1 MFLKRMEVRGF
12 KSFAHPTTIEFT
24 DGLTVVV
31 GPNGSGKSNIND
43 AFKWVLGEA
52 SRKNLRA
59 ESSTDMIFSGSATE
73 KPADFA
79 EVTLIFNNEERILDI
94 DFNEVAITRRSYRQ
108 DKQNDYFINKTLVRR
123 RDVKDLFLGTGL
135 GNTDLSII
143 SQGSVTKVT
152 ESKPHELRELLNEA
166 AGVSRYQSQKDEAVR
181 KLEKVT
187 QSLDI
192 FSVKLKEL
200 EKQVGPLKRKK
211 EIAEKYLGIK
221 EELAVI
227 ELPIIK
233 KDLTRNVEL
242 REKYQIDIENSA
254 SKKELSEE
262 KLKQIESKIREL
274 QERMMEL
281 DNELYSLQTK
291 QNELN
296 QQTIVTEEDEK
307 GLELAINKAVKGL
320 KDIKDI
326 ENDSQQKQEELNVR
340 LKELRTE
347 EFDLV
352 SSRDKLYQNINK
364 ADYEVTKSNKSR
376 SGAVSRGTQAIL
388 DNKDIF
394 DEVYGT
400 VNDLVNFDKK
410 YETAVM
416 NSVGNKLNNIVVSDE
431 ETVKEAISFLKA
443 NKAGTATIIPA
454 KKVKP
459 RNISP
464 EYENAIKGLEGYEG
478 TIATILKT
486 EAKFKNVVKSIGGH
500 LLVFADIES
509 GLKAA
514 KMLGYKYEIVTLEGD
529 QIFTGFT
536 VRGGSNVE
544 GGKVAELKK
553 VLAEL
558 RKQHDVVKEK
568 LYNKQEEI
576 QSIRDSLSFAQTEL
590 VRSQDRAAYLESNL
604 QKMLDQ
610 YKITTGKE
618 FDMNSFKDSEEYI
631 SSDLSIEQINNR
643 IKSIQLEKQNVQKDV
658 MSKQDEEHELR
669 RTWEEAIS
677 INTDSTIALNSVVSS
692 ITKDLEI
699 LNKDYKMT
707 FENLQA
713 KQIPELRIAEERAM
727 QMRAKL
733 RQEISKLGFVDF
745 DAIDSYEELFETY
758 EDLKVNVTDLKESRD
773 KLLSTIETMDNQMV
787 TQFKETFDKVNER
800 FQSVFSTLFRGGKAT
815 MYFTEPDNILE
826 TGVVIEAQLP
836 GKTVKS
842 ISLYSG
848 GEKSLISLSLIF
860 AINEVRKL
868 PILMLDEV
876 EAALDEANVDRFARF
891 AKKLNETTQI
901 VITSHRPGTM
911 EQADVLYGVTMQVKG
926 ITNIVSVKLADAIE
940 FAE

>member
-52 SRKNLRA
+52 SKKNLRA
-59 ESSTDMIFSGSATE
+59 ANATDMIFSGSDTE
-73 KPADFA
+73 KAADFA
-79 EVTLIFNNEERILDI
+79 EVTLIFNNEDKILDI
-94 DFNEVAITRRSYRQ
+94 EYNEVSITRRSYRQ

-143 SQGSVTKVT
+143 SQGSVTKIT

-166 AGVSRYQSQKDEAVR
+166 AGVSRYQSQKEEAVR

-200 EKQVGPLKRKK
+200 EKQVGPLKKK
-211 EIAEKYLGIK
+211 KDIAERYLGIK
-221 EELAVI
+221 AELEKI

-233 KDLTRNVEL
+233 HDLTENIAAKQKYETMQSDSEIKKNVT
-242 REKYQIDIENSA
+242 
-254 SKKELSEE
+254 EE
-262 KLKQIESKIREL
+262 KIAQTETKLREL
-274 QERMMEL
+274 QEKIISL

-296 QQTIVTEEDEK
+296 QQSIITEADEK
-307 GLELAINKAVKGL
+307 GLEDAIGKAVKGI
-320 KDIKDI
+320 KDIKEI
-326 ENDSQQKQEELNVR
+326 EKQNTDEQVELENR
-340 LKELRTE
+340 LRELRTE
-347 EFDLV
+347 DFNLTNE
-352 SSRDKLYQNINK
+352 SDKLSQSINK
-364 ADYEVTKSNKSR
+364 ADYEVSKSNKSR
-376 SGAVSRGTQAIL
+376 SGSVSRGTQAIL
-388 DNKDIF
+388 DNRSIF
-394 DEVYGT
+394 DEIHGT
-400 VNDLVNFDKK
+400 VNELVKFDRK
-410 YETAVM
+410 YETAVLS
-416 NSVGNKLNNIVVSDE
+416 SVGNKLNNLVVSDE
-431 ETVKEAISFLKA
+431 ETVKEAVSFLKA
-443 NKAGTATIIPA
+443 NKAGTATLIPA

-459 RNISP
+459 RTIP
-464 EYENAIKGLEGYEG
+464 AEYENAIKGLNGFEG
-478 TIATILKT
+478 TIATILRT
-486 EAKFKNVVKSIGGH
+486 DAKFKNVVKSIGGH
-500 LLVFADIES
+500 LLVFSDIET
-509 GLKAA
+509 GLAAA

-536 VRGGSNVE
+536 VKGGSNTK
-544 GGKVAELKK
+544 GGRIVELKK
-553 VLAEL
+553 IL
-558 RKQHDVVKEK
+558 EK
-568 LYNKQEEI
+568 LKAQHNIVKDKIYNKREEI
-576 QSIRDSLSFAQTEL
+576 ASVRDTLSIKNTEL
-590 VRSQDRAAYLESNL
+590 ARSKDRVDYLEANL
-604 QKMLDQ
+604 QKLLDQ
-610 YKITTGKE
+610 YKVTTGKD
-618 FDMNSFKDSEEYI
+618 FDMNSFENSQEYI
-631 SSDLSIEQINNR
+631 SKDLSIEQINSK
-643 IKSIQLEKQNVQKDV
+643 IKTIQLEKQSVQKDI
-658 MSKQDEEHELR
+658 MSKQDDEHEFR
-669 RTWEEAIS
+669 AAWEEAIN
-677 INTDSTIALNSVVSS
+677 IHTESTLALNTISTS
-692 ITKDLEI
+692 ISKDLEI

-707 FENLQA
+707 FENLEA
-713 KQIPELRIAEERAM
+713 KSVAPLEISIEKATDL
-727 QMRAKL
+727 RAKF

-758 EDLKVNVTDLKESRD
+758 EELKENVTDLRESRD
-773 KLLSTIETMDNQMV
+773 KLLSTIDTMDNQMI
-787 TQFKETFDKVNER
+787 TQFKDIFSKVNNR

-815 MYFTEPDNILE
+815 MHFTEPDNILE
-826 TGVVIEAQLP
+826 TGVEIEAQLP

-842 ISLYSG
+842 LSLYSG

-860 AINEVRKL
+860 AINEVRNL

-911 EQADVLYGVTMQVKG
+911 EQADVLYGVTMQTKG

-940 FAE
+940 MSE

>member
-52 SRKNLRA
+52 SKKNLRA
-59 ESSTDMIFSGSATE
+59 NDATDMIFSGSDNE

-94 DFNEVAITRRSYRQ
+94 DYNEVAITRRSYRQ
-108 DKQNDYFINKTLVRR
+108 DKQNDYYINKTLVRR

-166 AGVSRYQSQKDEAVR
+166 AGVSRYQSQKEEAVR
-181 KLEKVT
+181 KLDKVT

-200 EKQVGPLKRKK
+200 EKQVGPLKKKK

-221 EELAVI
+221 EELAKI

-233 KDLTRNVEL
+233 QDLTKNVEL
-242 REKYQIDIENSA
+242 REKYNLDIENSA
-254 SKKELSEE
+254 ANKELSTDKLTQIEA
-262 KLKQIESKIREL
+262 KLKEL
-274 QERMMEL
+274 QQTIMDL

-291 QNELN
+291 QNEMN
-296 QQTIVTEEDEK
+296 QQSLITEQDAN
-307 GLELAINKAVKGL
+307 GLESAINKAVKGI

-326 ENDSQQKQEELNVR
+326 EAETLEKQDTLNAR
-340 LKELRTE
+340 LKELRKE
-347 EFDLV
+347 EFDLN
-352 SSRDKLYQNINK
+352 STRDKLSQQINR
-364 ADYEVTKSNKSR
+364 AEYEITKSNTSR

-388 DNKDIF
+388 DNKEIF
-394 DEVYGT
+394 DKVYGT
-400 VNDLVNFDKK
+400 VNDLVSFDKK
-410 YETAVM
+410 FETAVM
-416 NSVGNKLNNIVVSDE
+416 SSVGNKLNNLVVSDE
-431 ETVKEAISFLKA
+431 NAVKETISFLKA

-454 KKVKP
+454 EKVKP
-459 RNISP
+459 RNIP
-464 EYENAIKGLEGYEG
+464 AEYENAIKGIEGFQG
-478 TIATILKT
+478 TIASILKT
-486 EAKFKNVVKSIGGH
+486 DKKYKNVVKSIGGH
-500 LLVFADIES
+500 LLVFDVIETA
-509 GLKAA
+509 LEAA
-514 KMLGYKYEIVTLEGD
+514 KLLGYKYEIVTLDGD
-529 QIFTGFT
+529 QIFSGFT
-536 VRGGSNVE
+536 VKGGSNIK
-544 GGKVAELKK
+544 GGKVAGLKN
-553 VLAEL
+553 VLADL
-558 RKQHDVVKEK
+558 RKQHEAIKSNY
-568 LYNKQEEI
+568 YNKQEEI
-576 QSIRDSLSFAQTEL
+576 QSVRDSLSFASTEL
-590 VRSQDRAAYLESNL
+590 NRSQDRVAFLESNL
-604 QKMLDQ
+604 QKMLEQ
-610 YKITTGKE
+610 YRATTGKE
-618 FDMNSFKDSEEYI
+618 FDMAAFENSEEYI
-631 SSDLSIEQINNR
+631 SKDLSLEQINSR
-643 IKSIQLEKQNVQKDV
+643 IKSIQVQKQNLQKEI
-658 MSKQDEEHELR
+658 MNKQDEEHELR
-669 RTWEEAIS
+669 ITWSEAVDM
-677 INTDSTIALNSVVSS
+677 NTEATIGLNNVVSA
-692 ITKDLEI
+692 IQKDIEI

-707 FENLQA
+707 FENLQLKA
-713 KQIPELRIAEERAM
+713 VPELEVSVEKAAEL
-727 QMRAKL
+727 RAKF

-758 EDLKVNVTDLKESRD
+758 EELKENVTDLKESRD
-773 KLLSTIETMDNQMV
+773 KLLSTIDTMDNQMI
-787 TQFKETFDKVNER
+787 TQFKDIFGKVNER

-815 MYFTEPDNILE
+815 MHFTEPDNILE
-826 TGVVIEAQLP
+826 TGVTIEAQLP
-836 GKTVKS
+836 GKTIKS
-842 ISLYSG
+842 LSLYSG

-891 AKKLNETTQI
+891 AKKLNDVTQI

-926 ITNIVSVKLADAIE
+926 ITNIVSVKLADAME
-940 FAE
+940 LAE

>member
-73 KPADFA
+73 KAADFA

-94 DFNEVAITRRSYRQ
+94 DYNEVAITRRSYRQ

-123 RDVKDLFLGTGL
+123 RDIKDLFLGTGL

-200 EKQVGPLKRKK
+200 EKQVGPLKKKK

-221 EELAVI
+221 EELATI

-233 KDLTRNVEL
+233 EDLTKNVDL
-242 REKYQIDIENSA
+242 KEKYQVDIENSA

-262 KLKQIESKIREL
+262 KLKQIENKLREL
-274 QERMMEL
+274 QEKTMEL

-296 QQTIVTEEDEK
+296 QQSIVTEADEK
-307 GLELAINKAVKGL
+307 GLESAIQKAVKGL

-326 ENDSQQKQEELNVR
+326 ETDSKQKQEDLNER
-340 LKELRTE
+340 LKSLRTE

-364 ADYEVTKSNKSR
+364 AEYEITKSNKSR

-410 YETAVM
+410 FETAVL
-416 NSVGNKLNNIVVSDE
+416 NSIGNKLNNIVVSDE

-454 KKVKP
+454 KKVKA
-459 RNISP
+459 REIP
-464 EYENAIKGLEGYEG
+464 EEYQNAIKGLEGYEG
-478 TIATILKT
+478 TIASILKT

-500 LLVFADIES
+500 LLVFSDIES
-509 GLKAA
+509 ALKAA
-514 KMLGYKYEIVTLEGD
+514 KLLGYKYEIVTLDGD

-536 VRGGSNVE
+536 VRGGSNIK

-553 VLAEL
+553 VLGEL
-558 RKQHDVVKEK
+558 RKQHDSIKEK

-610 YKITTGKE
+610 FRETTGKE
-618 FDMNSFKDSEEYI
+618 FDMNTFENSEEYI
-631 SSDLSIEQINNR
+631 SSDLSMEQINNR
-643 IKSIQLEKQNVQKDV
+643 IKSIQLEKQSVQKEV
-658 MSKQDEEHELR
+658 MNKQDEEHELR

-677 INTDSTIALNSVVSS
+677 IHTDTTIALNA
-692 ITKDLEI
+692 ITTAISKDLEI

-707 FENLQA
+707 FENLQS
-713 KQIPELRIAEERAM
+713 KRIPQLRIAPERAV
-727 QMRAKL
+727 QMREKL

-758 EDLKVNVTDLKESRD
+758 EELKENVTDLKDSRD
-773 KLLSTIETMDNQMV
+773 KLLSTIETMDNQMI
-787 TQFKETFDKVNER
+787 TQFKDTFEKVNER
-800 FQSVFSTLFRGGKAT
+800 FHSVFSTLFRGGKAT
-815 MYFTEPDNILE
+815 MHYTEPENILE
-826 TGVVIEAQLP
+826 TGVEIEAQLP

-891 AKKLNETTQI
+891 AKQLNDKTQI

-926 ITNIVSVKLADAIE
+926 ITNIVSVKLADAVAL
-940 FAE
+940 AE